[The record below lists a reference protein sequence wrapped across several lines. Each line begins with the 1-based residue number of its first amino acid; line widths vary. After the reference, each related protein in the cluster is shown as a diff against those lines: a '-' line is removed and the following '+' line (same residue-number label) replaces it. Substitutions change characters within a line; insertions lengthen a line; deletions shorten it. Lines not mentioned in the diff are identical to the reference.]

1 METTGG
7 FDRKSEIAGGFD
19 RKSETTGGFDR
30 KSEIAG
36 GSDRKSENLLV
47 DPIENL
53 KIVSNRT
60 HLTQEHV
67 DRAFKEKSEIL
78 SSLLA
83 QKTSVK
89 LVSSHVIKAEG
100 KQRTRAGCNSSAED
114 QAEVEDKAEQAEWL
128 QIWGMHPRKSE
139 KVTSNRRVV

>member
-1 METTGG
+1 M
-7 FDRKSEIAGGFD
+7 D
-19 RKSETTGGFDR
+19 
-30 KSEIAG
+30 
-36 GSDRKSENLLV
+36 L
-47 DPIENL
+47 IEDL

-67 DRAFKEKSEIL
+67 DRAFKEKSENL

-114 QAEVEDKAEQAEWL
+114 QAEVEDKAEQAEWP
-128 QIWGMHPRKSE
+128 QSGGRIHKSPKRLLALGVLAE
-139 KVTSNRRVV
+139 VHDATQRFDQVDASLCEVARQCPGHDRRDSDPGTEE